1 MWQTRLLSRTEVTRT
16 FDTQQVAAVDRPKRC
31 RALGS
36 LRGLRPLRR
45 QLSFGVRF
53 T

>member
-1 MWQTRLLSRTEVTRT
+1 MLFGSVLDHRHLK
-16 FDTQQVAAVDRPKRC
+16 TQQYAAVDRPKRW

-45 QLSFGVRF
+45 QLSFGVMPLWG
-53 T
+53 